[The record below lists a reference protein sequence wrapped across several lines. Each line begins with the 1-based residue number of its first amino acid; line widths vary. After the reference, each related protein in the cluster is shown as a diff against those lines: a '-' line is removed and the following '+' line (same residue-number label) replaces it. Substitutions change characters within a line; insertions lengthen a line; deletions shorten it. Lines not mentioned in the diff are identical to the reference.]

1 MAAAHIPTEVAKDNV
16 MWFQTPSAWRGR
28 WQLVNSFVSLAVT
41 VLTSVVMGLGTFLLI
56 QLDEM
61 INRRENIR

>member
-16 MWFQTPSAWRGR
+16 MRFQTPPAWRGR